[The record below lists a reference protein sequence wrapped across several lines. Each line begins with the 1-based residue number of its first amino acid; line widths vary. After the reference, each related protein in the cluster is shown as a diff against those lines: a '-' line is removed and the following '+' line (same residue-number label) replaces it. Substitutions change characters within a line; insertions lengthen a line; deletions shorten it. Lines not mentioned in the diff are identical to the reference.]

1 MRIRVTAAQFKA
13 HWTAGLKNCQTC
25 NHETNNDETFVAN
38 FRGRHIPQNH
48 ARWMEWRYRE
58 IISTLHFR
66 SGIIHRL
73 FTTSVIT
80 LVTLAGLL
88 EYSHST
94 SFSRL
99 LCTSFHKIPSSPLLC
114 HRTLLYLSTLHIHE
128 SKLSAGTPE
137 NKKRWLRKKKGKKKR
152 GENGHCWLA
161 ATAEWTWII
170 LLLQKKFEA
179 WNSDRSQVDGFDL
192 LLVFQIKSNGE
203 AIDTVWSSVHC
214 KVTLLGQL
222 EGVNVKKCASKRQ
235 IS

>member
-1 MRIRVTAAQFKA
+1 MCIRVTAAQFKA

-38 FRGRHIPQNH
+38 FLGRHIPQNH

-137 NKKRWLRKKKGKKKR
+137 NKKRWLRKKKGKKK
-152 GENGHCWLA
+152 EAKTDTVDSLPLQNGHGSFYFYKRNLKRETVIGA
-161 ATAEWTWII
+161 
-170 LLLQKKFEA
+170 
-179 WNSDRSQVDGFDL
+179 
-192 LLVFQIKSNGE
+192 KSMVS
-203 AIDTVWSSVHC
+203 TYY
-214 KVTLLGQL
+214 
-222 EGVNVKKCASKRQ
+222 
-235 IS
+235 